1 MGETM
6 KVGEMSEMGGRMRD
20 RIRMSETKREMEIW
34 SIVTAIMNGRISLG
48 IGG

>member
-1 MGETM
+1 
-6 KVGEMSEMGGRMRD
+6 MSEMGGRMRMRD
-20 RIRMSETKREMEIW
+20 RIRMNETKREMEIG